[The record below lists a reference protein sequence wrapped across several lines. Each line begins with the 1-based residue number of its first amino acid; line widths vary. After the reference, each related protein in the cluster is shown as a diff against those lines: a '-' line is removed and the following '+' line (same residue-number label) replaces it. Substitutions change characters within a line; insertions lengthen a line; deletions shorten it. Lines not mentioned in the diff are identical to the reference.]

1 MADAARVGI
10 IEVLEVSEGGVSV
23 LQDRIEPLAGRAFA
37 AAAETP
43 VSPGQIEVRATV
55 TIRYRIAPKQ

>member
-1 MADAARVGI
+1 MADAAHVGI
-10 IEVLEVSEGGVSV
+10 IEVLEVSEGPVSV
-23 LQDRIEPLAGRAFA
+23 ADRFEAPLAGRAFD

-55 TIRYRIAPKQ
+55 TIRYRIAPKP